1 MIGRK
6 RLGTFPSVSWFLG
19 LYDLLFF
26 EVLFCFFL
34 FFFCL
39 RHWFVFYFVLFFFEK
54 KSLSFL
60 KEEICVSYFV
70 KSKCLFFLRNKRTT
84 ADPWNSG
91 LCLFVTLSLFH
102 SLALLRCCAE
112 LLGPD
117 CTLSRPQILLRSTDR
132 RPSLLGFP
140 HTLLYAY
147 THSLI
152 LCEQTPRGHYSRVGI
167 KTRDCP
173 A

>member
-26 EVLFCFFL
+26 EVLFCFYL
-34 FFFCL
+34 FFFVSDIGLFFILFCFF
-39 RHWFVFYFVLFFFEK
+39 FVSDIGLFFILFFFLEK

-117 CTLSRPQILLRSTDR
+117 CTLSRPRVEVDRPETQSLGISTYITVR
-132 RPSLLGFP
+132 
-140 HTLLYAY
+140 LYPQ
-147 THSLI
+147 SD
-152 LCEQTPRGHYSRVGI
+152 PM
-167 KTRDCP
+167 
-173 A
+173 